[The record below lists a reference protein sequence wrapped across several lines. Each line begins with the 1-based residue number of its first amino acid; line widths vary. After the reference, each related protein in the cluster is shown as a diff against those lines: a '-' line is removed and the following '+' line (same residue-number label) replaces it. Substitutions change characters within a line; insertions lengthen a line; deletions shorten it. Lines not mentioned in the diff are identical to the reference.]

1 MLVVWFHQP
10 TKMVAKHFQG
20 SPFLTY
26 KFWGPS
32 VKLQRP
38 KMGEFSGPPKTV
50 ISPEKTL
57 WKQAK
62 GKSPKGSERKFFVV
76 APNLPICCM
85 GLKTVSFWGG
95 YYMMKLIFFF
105 SESHLCNMS
114 QSISSAPWK
123 GSFDF
128 GWPIFWWRF
137 KHWLR
142 INLLGDLTLILTIG
156 INHQLSSINFLFML
170 EDMKHQ
176 NKN

>member
-1 MLVVWFHQP
+1 MLGLYGWIEELPEPPVTEFSSKRCVDHLISWDGDFVPQTLKVAEGYDSIWHQFFWMLHLWRKKKPSPGSRPATIKKNMVNFPLEDDFQPLSLKMLVVWFHQP

-62 GKSPKGSERKFFVV
+62 GKSPKG
-76 APNLPICCM
+76 
-85 GLKTVSFWGG
+85 
-95 YYMMKLIFFF
+95 
-105 SESHLCNMS
+105 
-114 QSISSAPWK
+114 
-123 GSFDF
+123 
-128 GWPIFWWRF
+128 
-137 KHWLR
+137 
-142 INLLGDLTLILTIG
+142 
-156 INHQLSSINFLFML
+156 
-170 EDMKHQ
+170 
-176 NKN
+176 